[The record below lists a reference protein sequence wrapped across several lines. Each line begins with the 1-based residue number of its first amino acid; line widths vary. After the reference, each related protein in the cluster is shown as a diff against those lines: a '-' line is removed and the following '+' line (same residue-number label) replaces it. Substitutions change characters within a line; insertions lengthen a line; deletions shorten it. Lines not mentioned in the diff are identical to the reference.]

1 MLSKSNYTLSQDLE
15 RKACTTSS
23 TGKIEKKKTEREIS
37 WSTRDICVHIFS
49 FIFAGV
55 LFPFLNLFGFQNKI
69 DRKFVGISMDYG
81 SSKKMHLQIYFN
93 LQVVEIALAA

>member
-1 MLSKSNYTLSQDLE
+1 M
-15 RKACTTSS
+15 
-23 TGKIEKKKTEREIS
+23 
-37 WSTRDICVHIFS
+37 HIFS

-55 LFPFLNLFGFQNKI
+55 LFSFLLNLFGFQNKI
-69 DRKFVGISMDYG
+69 DRKFVVISMDYG